1 MPFVPAAR
9 ASAAP
14 LLALSLALVLAL
26 TGCGAGPDSPGG
38 SSPGGSSGNA
48 PSKSGSSA
56 APAERVGQPKANDP
70 FDYQL
75 GGAYDPPAG
84 VRTVIRDRTAK
95 PAPGVFNICYVNAYQ
110 TQPDA
115 VGWWQ
120 KNHPDLLLRDA
131 DGDTVIDEDWDEPLL
146 DISTADRRER
156 LAGIV
161 GGWIDGC
168 ARDGFDAVEADNLD
182 SYLRSDSLLDREQAT
197 AFARLLA
204 ARAHRAGLSIGQKNA
219 VEMSGARDA
228 IGFDFAVAEECGRYD
243 ECGEYAEAYDDKV
256 LVVEY
261 RRPDFTA
268 ACEAWGDRLSIVLRD
283 LDVVPAG
290 EPGHVN
296 ERC

>member
-1 MPFVPAAR
+1 MPFAPAAR

-14 LLALSLALVLAL
+14 LLALSLALAL
-26 TGCGAGPDSPGG
+26 TGCGPTGDSPGKSAD
-38 SSPGGSSGNA
+38 SSPAASTGSASQV
-48 PSKSGSSA
+48 
-56 APAERVGQPKANDP
+56 EQPKANEP

-95 PAPGVFNICYVNAYQ
+95 PAPGAYNICYVNAYQ

-115 VGWWQ
+115 VEWWEE
-120 KNHPDLLLRDA
+120 NHPDLLLRDP

-146 DISTADRRER
+146 DVSTADRRER

-182 SYLRSDSLLDREQAT
+182 SYLRSDSLLDREQAV
-197 AFARLLA
+197 AFADLLA
-204 ARAHRAGLSIGQKNA
+204 ARAHRAGLAIGQKNA
-219 VEMSGARDA
+219 VEMSGSRDE

-243 ECGEYAEAYDDKV
+243 ECEEYADAYDDKV

-261 RRPDFTA
+261 RRPDFTS
-268 ACEAWGDRLSIVLRD
+268 ACEKWGDRLSIVLRD

-296 ERC
+296 ARC

>member
-1 MPFVPAAR
+1 MPFAPVAR

-14 LLALSLALVLAL
+14 LLALSLALAL
-26 TGCGAGPDSPGG
+26 TGCGPSEDSPGKA
-38 SSPGGSSGNA
+38 SGN
-48 PSKSGSSA
+48 SSA
-56 APAERVGQPKANDP
+56 TSASSAPQVKQPKANEP

-84 VRTVIRDRTAK
+84 VRTVIRDRTSK
-95 PAPGVFNICYVNAYQ
+95 PAAGAFNICYVNAYQ

-115 VGWWQ
+115 VEWWEE
-120 KNHPDLLLRDA
+120 NHPDLLLRDT

-146 DISTADRRER
+146 DVSTADRREQ

-182 SYLRSDSLLDREQAT
+182 SYLRSDSLLDREQAV
-197 AFARLLA
+197 AFADLLA
-204 ARAHRAGLSIGQKNA
+204 ARAHRAGLAIGQKNA
-219 VEMSGARDA
+219 VEMTGARDE

-243 ECGEYAEAYDDKV
+243 ECGEYADAYDDKV

-261 RRPDFTA
+261 RRADFTT
-268 ACEAWGDRLSIVLRD
+268 ACEKWGDRLSIVLRD

-290 EPGHVN
+290 EPDHVN